1 MFTHYMCVLDHRTL
15 IRARRWAQ
23 HGWIC
28 LAAAGVRDL
37 RETEARERHE
47 GSTGT
52 TRTLLNRSRVVTW
65 WFSVRKSPHAWN
77 RYFLPMHR
85 QCSSCSR
92 AWAVYKL
99 CRLILNINVKDVVC
113 VSERLQVFV
122 SVCLECVCVCFY
134 VSLRLKVACVS
145 RWSEYFPAE
154 QRADVLWVCVC
165 VFMSGQV
172 WRYEEAD
179 GVYGDGGDG
188 GTTHTGIRAQRGN
201 GRRWHWWVCDVI
213 SWSQWR
219 DSLMMAEL
227 WAKLWAKTITA
238 FLNRFGRLEGL
249 SGKISM
255 SVAAHDSLVRR
266 RASGVL
272 SFSAWHLQT
281 NEKIICSIRAA
292 APH

>member
-1 MFTHYMCVLDHRTL
+1 MLFMQQSVSRVQIVSSYIKHQCE
-15 IRARRWAQ
+15 RRSV
-23 HGWIC
+23 C
-28 LAAAGVRDL
+28 ERETAGV
-37 RETEARERHE
+37 
-47 GSTGT
+47 
-52 TRTLLNRSRVVTW
+52 
-65 WFSVRKSPHAWN
+65 
-77 RYFLPMHR
+77 
-85 QCSSCSR
+85 C
-92 AWAVYKL
+92 L
-99 CRLILNINVKDVVC
+99 CMPGV
-113 VSERLQVFV
+113 
-122 SVCLECVCVCFY
+122 CVCVFMCLLGSRLPVWADGLSISLQNRELKCS
-134 VSLRLKVACVS
+134 VS
-145 RWSEYFPAE
+145 
-154 QRADVLWVCVC
+154 VC

-172 WRYEEAD
+172 WRYKEAD

-238 FLNRFGRLEGL
+238 FLNRFEGL
-249 SGKISM
+249 SGRISM

>member
-1 MFTHYMCVLDHRTL
+1 MCVLDHRTL

-23 HGWIC
+23 HGRIR

-52 TRTLLNRSRVVTW
+52 TRTLLNRNRVVTW

-122 SVCLECVCVCFY
+122 SVCLECVCVCVFMCLLGSRLP
-134 VSLRLKVACVS
+134 VWADGLSISLQNRELMCS
-145 RWSEYFPAE
+145 GS
-154 QRADVLWVCVC
+154 VC

-188 GTTHTGIRAQRGN
+188 GTTHTGIRAQWGD

-227 WAKLWAKTITA
+227 WAKTITA
-238 FLNRFGRLEGL
+238 FLNRFGRIEGL
-249 SGKISM
+249 SGRISM

-272 SFSAWHLQT
+272 SFSAWHLQI